1 MLFLNFEQEQ
11 LWKEYFEHENLLSK
25 NQHGFRK
32 KHSTKTAAIHFCDWI
47 RKQMNNGKL
56 TGAVYVDLSKAFD
69 TIGHNV
75 LLQKL
80 PTYWVKDEELE
91 WLNSYLFN
99 RKNYVCVDRN
109 ISIPEPEYCGVPQ
122 GSILR
127 PLFFII
133 FINDLSDYI
142 EHASVIMYADDKE
155 SSVSHESKDKIE
167 NDLNQD
173 MQNLLSYFRKNEL
186 VINLKKW
193 KTETMLFGT
202 TKRLKTAGEID
213 VLYNNQR
220 INFTETYKYLG
231 NIVDHHLKFSE
242 NFEKSYK
249 KESSRLRLFE
259 RMRCYLKSKAA
270 RLVYITMLIPLLTS
284 SCTLKS
290 LYNNTHKLKYN
301 SSDRKARKIIK
312 LNVAS
317 IKNLVNHERALIVKS
332 CLCNESNEDFNNYFK
347 LTEHKYETRNN
358 SKSIKLPHVKLEL
371 ARSFI

>member
-1 MLFLNFEQEQ
+1 ML
-11 LWKEYFEHENLLSK
+11 YFFYES
-25 NQHGFRK
+25 
-32 KHSTKTAAIHFCDWI
+32 
-47 RKQMNNGKL
+47 
-56 TGAVYVDLSKAFD
+56 
-69 TIGHNV
+69 
-75 LLQKL
+75 
-80 PTYWVKDEELE
+80 EE
-91 WLNSYLFN
+91 
-99 RKNYVCVDRN
+99 
-109 ISIPEPEYCGVPQ
+109 
-122 GSILR
+122 
-127 PLFFII
+127 
-133 FINDLSDYI
+133 
-142 EHASVIMYADDKE
+142 
-155 SSVSHESKDKIE
+155 KIE

-186 VINLKKW
+186 VINLKKG
-193 KTETMLFGT
+193 KTETILFGMV
-202 TKRLKTAGEID
+202 KRLKTAGEID

-317 IKNLVNHERALIVKS
+317 IKNFVNHERALIVKS
-332 CLCNESNEDFNNYFK
+332 CLCNESNEEFNNYFK